1 MSLLTAPVNVCIYR
15 DGFRGLTMKFFER
28 IDALYLSGVKS
39 INLDLS
45 NVQNVSAAASVIFFA
60 KVNRIQLRSKNP
72 NFFKF
77 KWPNRKKN
85 LDGYN
90 SVIRTGLSKALLAGD
105 LGLLDE
111 LDEYYQSSVEPY
123 KQVINTVASLYE
135 QAPLTDEQ
143 LDLLISAVSE
153 ATLNVSHHAY
163 EEKAYETQVFEM
175 GGKRWWQCSW
185 YDAEDNV
192 LVFIIYDVGVGL
204 GRSFQ
209 RGDVAFSQMNELNCV
224 LTALTVGQSR
234 FRNVGRGNGSEDI
247 KRPIGSGCADSE
259 SLLIL
264 TGNAKYSYTSVKQ
277 IVECEPVNEFFQGT
291 LIEWSLVPRSA

>member
-1 MSLLTAPVNVCIYR
+1 MTLLVAPTILCVYR
-15 DGFRGLTMKFFER
+15 DGLRGLTVRFFEK
-28 IDALYLSGVKS
+28 IEALYLGGEQS
-39 INLDLS
+39 IHIDLS
-45 NVQNVSAAASVIFFA
+45 KVEHVSAAASVIFFA

-72 NFFKF
+72 SIFKI
-77 KWPNRKKN
+77 KWPNRKHN
-85 LDGYN
+85 PDGYG
-90 SVIRTGLSKALLAGD
+90 SVVRTGLSKALLAGD
-105 LGLLDE
+105 ETKLDA
-111 LDEYYQSSVEPY
+111 LAEYYQSAVEPY
-123 KQVINTVASLYE
+123 DQVIKTVSSLYQ

-163 EEKAYETQVFEM
+163 EEKAYDSQVIEM

-185 YDAEDNV
+185 YDAKNNI
-192 LVFIIYDVGVGL
+192 LVFIIYDMGVGL

-224 LTALTVGQSR
+224 LSALTVGQSR

-247 KRPIGSGCADSE
+247 KRPIGSGCAESE
-259 SLLIL
+259 SLLIF
-264 TGNAKYSYTSVKQ
+264 TGNAKYSYTSEDQ
-277 IVECEPVNEFFQGT
+277 AIQCEPVSEFFQGT